1 MACRILIGNIT
12 PGMSED
18 PIEECKALLGEVQ
31 SIIMM
36 KQHTGVTA
44 DVLTMRDIG
53 RVKDAVWID
62 MLDLIQTDRTLAD
75 VLLAKSVCLIP
86 IQLQDRS
93 LICMQQKSAESS
105 PLGTD
110 GMAAMSLSMAHMH
123 TMRKGHTK
131 VALVSNIGLPRE
143 ALIILAAVVLL
154 VAQLQVDGHR
164 SEQLR

>member
-1 MACRILIGNIT
+1 MACKIWTGKIT
-12 PGMSED
+12 LGMSED
-18 PIEECKALLGEVQ
+18 PIEECQVRLGELQ
-31 SIIMM
+31 SNMM
-36 KQHTGVTA
+36 LKQHTGVTA
-44 DVLTMRDIG
+44 DELAMRDIG
-53 RVKDAVWID
+53 RVKDAVWIG
-62 MLDLIQTDRTLAD
+62 MLDLIWKDRTLVG

-93 LICMQQKSAESS
+93 LICMRQTSAGSS
-105 PLGTD
+105 PLETD

-131 VALVSNIGLPRE
+131 VVLVSNIGQPRE

-164 SEQLR
+164 SEQLC

>member
-1 MACRILIGNIT
+1 MACRILTGSIT

-18 PIEECKALLGEVQ
+18 LIEECQVRPGELQ

-62 MLDLIQTDRTLAD
+62 TLDRIWKDRTLVG

-93 LICMQQKSAESS
+93 LIRMRQTSAGSS

-110 GMAAMSLSMAHMH
+110 GMAAMSLLMAHMH

-131 VALVSNIGLPRE
+131 VALISKIGQPRE
-143 ALIILAAVVLL
+143 ALIILAAVVIL

-164 SEQLR
+164 SEQFC

>member
-1 MACRILIGNIT
+1 MACKIWTGNIT

-18 PIEECKALLGEVQ
+18 PIEERKVRLGELQ
-31 SIIMM
+31 SNIML

-44 DVLTMRDIG
+44 DMLTMRDIG

-62 MLDLIQTDRTLAD
+62 MLDLMWKDRTLVG
-75 VLLAKSVCLIP
+75 VLLAKSVCRIP

-93 LICMQQKSAESS
+93 LICLQRKSPGSS

-110 GMAAMSLSMAHMH
+110 GMAAMSLLMAHMH

-131 VALVSNIGLPRE
+131 VALVSNKGQPRE

-154 VAQLQVDGHR
+154 VAQLQVDGHS
-164 SEQLR
+164 SEQFR